1 MANRRGKMEAVT
13 DFFSPFGSKITV
25 DSGYGHGIKR
35 HLLLGKKAITNLVSI
50 LKSTDIS
57 LQIKAHAVK
66 PMFFSSSPIQMW
78 KLDHKEGWVL
88 KNWCCWIVVP
98 EKTIVS
104 PLNCK
109 EVKPVNPKGNE
120 PWIFTERTVANTEA
134 PILLPL
140 MQRTNSLEKSLM
152 LGNFKD
158 KRRRGQLRMGWLDSI
173 TDLMDINLS

>member
-66 PMFFSSSPIQMW
+66 PMFFSSSPIQM
-78 KLDHKEGWVL
+78 
-88 KNWCCWIVVP
+88 
-98 EKTIVS
+98 
-104 PLNCK
+104 
-109 EVKPVNPKGNE
+109 
-120 PWIFTERTVANTEA
+120 
-134 PILLPL
+134 
-140 MQRTNSLEKSLM
+140 
-152 LGNFKD
+152 
-158 KRRRGQLRMGWLDSI
+158 
-173 TDLMDINLS
+173 